1 MNGTFFDPLNTYFK
15 SITGALKEDTKIRFR
30 VKGNFGSVFFVF
42 NKDGEKETFVEM
54 SKKDGYFETS
64 LSFKTGLYWYYFNVD
79 GRFCGLY
86 GSSQDKFQLSVFG
99 KNYATP
105 DWIKGGIIYQ
115 IFPDRFCRAGA
126 IPKNSSRRIH
136 KDIKDL
142 PEYLPDK
149 DGEIKNDDFFGGNLR
164 GITEKLPYLKSL
176 SVTAIYLNPIFKAY
190 SNHRYDTGD
199 YFCIDPLLGTEEDL
213 KNLISSAE
221 NMGIKVILDG
231 VFSHVGADSVYFNKY
246 GNYDSVGA
254 YQSKNSPYYDWFH
267 FDDYPEVYKCWWGIK
282 TLPAVNKDN
291 ESFTELICGKNGVVA
306 KYLKTGVK
314 GYRLDVVDELPSSFV
329 KNIRKTA
336 KGINK
341 DAFIIGEVWEDASNK
356 ISYGKRREYFLGN
369 ELDSVMNYPL
379 KNAVIEYVLSGR
391 AEIISKTVREQIDH
405 YPKAALDCM
414 MNILSTHDTVRILS
428 ALSGIKKE
436 SMTKAE
442 DAGLSLPQDLRDK
455 AVFNLKCATLMQY
468 TLYGVPSV
476 YYGDEAGLEG
486 FYDPLNRK
494 YFPWDGADKEIY
506 GWYEKLG
513 RLRKSVSAFKK
524 GKLKELYCRGGIYVY
539 KRYDKFSDVVVA
551 LNLGEREV
559 KFDFKGKMYEFT
571 GERFY
576 DGEFILPQ
584 KNFAVFLK
592 TPLKTVDNGKTIC

>member
-15 SITGALKEDTKIRFR
+15 SITGALKEDKKIRFR

-99 KNYATP
+99 KNYVTP
-105 DWIKGGIIYQ
+105 DWIKGGVIYQ
-115 IFPDRFCRAGA
+115 IFPDRFYRAGT

-221 NMGIKVILDG
+221 NEGIKVILDG
-231 VFSHVGADSVYFNKY
+231 VFSHVGSDSVYFNKY

-254 YQSKNSPYYDWFH
+254 YQSKNSPYYDWFY

-282 TLPAVNKDN
+282 TLPAVNKDS

-391 AEIISKTVREQIDH
+391 AEIIAKTVREQIDH

-442 DAGLSLPQDLRDK
+442 DAGFSLPQDLRDK

-494 YFPWDGADKEIY
+494 YFPWDGVDKEIY

-513 RLRKSVSAFKK
+513 WLRKSVSAFKK
-524 GKLKELYCRGGIYVY
+524 GKLKELYCRGGVYVY

-592 TPLKTVDNGKTIC
+592 TPLKIVDNGKTIC